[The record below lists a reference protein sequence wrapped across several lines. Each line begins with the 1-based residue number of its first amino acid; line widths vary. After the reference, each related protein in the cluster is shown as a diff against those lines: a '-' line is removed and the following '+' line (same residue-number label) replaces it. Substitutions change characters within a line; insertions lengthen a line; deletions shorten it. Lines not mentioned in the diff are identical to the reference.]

1 MDVLRPFQKQFLR
14 HALAPGVD
22 TAALSIPRGNGK
34 SWLAAHLLTR
44 VLTPSD
50 KLFVPGTESVLGAAS
65 IEQSRIVFRFVRDA
79 LEPTGEYRF
88 LDSATRIGVTH
99 KASHTRLRVISSNG
113 KTAMGLVN
121 TPYCI
126 MDEPGSYETVG
137 GQLMFDAI
145 QTAQGKPFSPL
156 KAIYIG
162 TLAPAVGGWWHN
174 LIADG
179 SRSSTY
185 VQSLQGDPDKWDK
198 WPEIRRCNPLVS
210 VSADFR
216 KKLLEERDAAR
227 ADTRLKARFLS
238 YRLNIPTG
246 DESSVLLTTDDYK
259 LVTARDVPE
268 REGRPIL
275 AIDLGA
281 GRAWSAAV
289 AMWRNG
295 RCEAMALAPGIPSVD
310 AQERRDRVPT
320 GTYARLVSEGKLLIA
335 RGLRVQPPRQL
346 IDAAYQTWGKPV
358 SIISDRFQL
367 TYLQDCARGVS
378 LTPRVTR
385 WSEAT
390 EDIKA
395 LRKMAVD
402 GPLTVDRDSRLLI
415 AASLSAA
422 MVKNDDAGN
431 TRLVKRGSNNQARDD
446 VAAALTLAAGAYVRA
461 EIKTTRKWTYRGA
474 A

>member
-1 MDVLRPFQKQFLR
+1 MDVLRPFQKHFLTR
-14 HALAPGVD
+14 ALAPGVD

-44 VLTPSD
+44 VLTPTD
-50 KLFVPGTESVLGAAS
+50 KLFRPGTESVLGAAS
-65 IEQSRIVFRFVRDA
+65 IEQARIVFRFVRDA
-79 LEPTGEYRF
+79 LEPTGQYRF
-88 LDSATRIGVTH
+88 LDSATRIGITH

-113 KTAMGLVN
+113 KSAMGLVN
-121 TPYCI
+121 TPYAVL
-126 MDEPGSYETVG
+126 DEPGSYETVG
-137 GQLMFDAI
+137 GQLMNDAI

-162 TLAPAVGGWWHN
+162 TLAPASSGWWHN
-174 LIADG
+174 MIEDG
-179 SRSSTY
+179 SRGSTY

-216 KKLLEERDAAR
+216 KKLLEERDGAR

-246 DESSVLLTTDDYK
+246 DESTVLLTTDDYR
-259 LVTARDVPE
+259 LVTAREVPP

-289 AMWRNG
+289 AMYRNG
-295 RCEAMALAPGIPSVD
+295 RCEAMALAPGIPTVD
-310 AQERRDRVPT
+310 AQERRDRVPA
-320 GTYARLVSEGKLLIA
+320 GTYARLVQNGKLLIA
-335 RGLRVQPPRQL
+335 DGLRVQPPRQL
-346 IDAAYQTWGKPV
+346 IDAAYQEWGKPV

-367 TYLQDCARGVS
+367 IYLQDCARGVP
-378 LTPRVTR
+378 LQPRVTR
-385 WSEAT
+385 WSEST

-402 GPLTVDRDSRLLI
+402 GPLTIEKDSRLLV
-415 AASLSAA
+415 AASL
-422 MVKNDDAGN
+422 
-431 TRLVKRGSNNQARDD
+431 
-446 VAAALTLAAGAYVRA
+446 
-461 EIKTTRKWTYRGA
+461 
-474 A
+474 